1 MFSHEEMPDPLDFQQ
16 EDQSLSAWKNVCLFC
31 FLSFV
36 SRGFI
41 PSGQTFECISEGT
54 GRRESV
60 VFQNVENDVE
70 PEYQSSSNDR
80 IIRLILH

>member
-16 EDQSLSAWKNVCLFC
+16 ENQSLSAWKNVCLFC

-36 SRGFI
+36 SRGCI
-41 PSGQTFECISEGT
+41 PSGQTFECMSQET

-60 VFQNVENDVE
+60 ALKNVENYVE
-70 PEYQSSSNDR
+70 PEYRS
-80 IIRLILH
+80 